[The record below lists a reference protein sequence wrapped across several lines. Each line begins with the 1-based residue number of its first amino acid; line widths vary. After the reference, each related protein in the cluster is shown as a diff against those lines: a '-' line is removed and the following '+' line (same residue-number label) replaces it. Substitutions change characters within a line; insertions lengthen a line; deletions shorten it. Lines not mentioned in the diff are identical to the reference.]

1 MNQTN
6 KQLFAN
12 YLNLVEK
19 SKTEKNVLKSRID
32 GLERQVKVLLKKN
45 EVLKQNNELHK
56 KEKKELYQQLQ
67 AK

>member
-1 MNQTN
+1 MKQTN
-6 KQLFAN
+6 QQLFAN

>member
-6 KQLFAN
+6 QQLFAN

>member
-1 MNQTN
+1 MSQTN
-6 KQLFAN
+6 QQLFAN